1 MSTLQHENTETRSSF
16 ARIPAAFRLQF
27 VLPTPLIWIP
37 LLILVSAWIITIII
51 AAWIRNLADGPLEP
65 TYTGAFQAPLWGLL
79 FVAAS
84 SAASTFSFS
93 MALSYSR
100 RVFVIGAF
108 LAFGLVSLVYGLIF
122 ALGALLERATNGFG
136 FETYVYDLPYLT
148 QGPGGVVSAGAAA
161 AVLCLFL
168 MMFGFFWAILYRRV
182 TLAGLWAVILG
193 AVVAL
198 LGTVMLI
205 TQYGS
210 WRAFGQWFVEQNA
223 LTLGGWLLIPLV
235 GITLLNYAIIRKATP
250 A

>member
-1 MSTLQHENTETRSSF
+1 MSTLQQENTATRSSF

-27 VLPTPLIWIP
+27 VLPAALVWIP
-37 LLILVSAWIITIII
+37 LLILVSAWVITIII
-51 AAWIRNLADGPLEP
+51 AAWIDSLGAGDGEP
-65 TYTGAFQAPLWGLL
+65 MYTGAFQAPLWGLL

-122 ALGALLERATNGFG
+122 ALGALLERGTNGFG
-136 FETYVYDLPYLT
+136 FQVYVYDLPYLT

-182 TLAGLWAVILG
+182 TLAGLWTVILG

-198 LGTVMLI
+198 LGSVMLI

-210 WRAFGQWFVEQNA
+210 WGAIWQWFVDQNA
-223 LTLGGWLLIPLV
+223 LSLGAWILLPLA
-235 GITLLNYAIIRKATP
+235 GITLANYAIIRKASP